1 QRIPPY
7 TGHCM
12 AIFIRYFYNANSGLC
27 ETFEYGGCG
36 GMPNNFL
43 TSEDCM
49 RTCGGAIRPW
59 SKTGAGQ
66 GGRGRAGEREGA
78 QGAPHHS
85 HLHSVFPPRCHPGEV
100 AAVSCETT
108 H

>member
-1 QRIPPY
+1 MKTSIFVLVLVPGPDVLPPLESAVFYPPPAFCLEPPY

-59 SKTGAGQ
+59 KDQ
-66 GGRGRAGEREGA
+66 
-78 QGAPHHS
+78 
-85 HLHSVFPPRCHPGEV
+85 
-100 AAVSCETT
+100 
-108 H
+108 